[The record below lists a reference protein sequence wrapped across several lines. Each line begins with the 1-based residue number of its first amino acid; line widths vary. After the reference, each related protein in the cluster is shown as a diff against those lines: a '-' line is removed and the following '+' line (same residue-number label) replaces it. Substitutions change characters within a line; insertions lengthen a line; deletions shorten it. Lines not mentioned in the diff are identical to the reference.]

1 MKCILAALL
10 LCAAALAQAAGG
22 VYLGATRVIFDSANK
37 ATTITANNSAE
48 KDTWLL
54 RSWVSPY
61 ISKGEE
67 ATADNAAGS
76 GHFVVTPPLYR
87 LDPKG
92 SVQLRIN
99 RTGGALP
106 EDRESVF
113 YFNALAIPP
122 KPKEGKGSMV
132 QFALNT
138 QIKLFY
144 RPHALNDERVVA
156 QAYKK
161 ITVQSN
167 GSVLT
172 LSNPTPY
179 YLTVAHVLIDGKK
192 GVAFNDPMIPPF
204 GKISSPSPVPHGS
217 LSYQVIN
224 DYGGQT
230 PRVNKTF

>member
-1 MKCILAALL
+1 MKFTLGALL
-10 LCAAALAQAAGG
+10 LLTAGLAQAAGG
-22 VYLGATRVIFDSANK
+22 VYLGTTRVIFDSANK
-37 ATTITANNSAE
+37 TTTVIANNSSE

-61 ISKGEE
+61 TSKNKE
-67 ATADNAAGS
+67 ASADSSEGG

-99 RTGGALP
+99 RTGGVLP

-144 RPHALNDERVVA
+144 RPHALNEERAVA
-156 QAYKK
+156 HAYKK
-161 ITVQSN
+161 ITVRSN
-167 GSVLT
+167 GALLT

-179 YLTVAHVLIDGKK
+179 YLTVTNVLLDNGK

-204 GKISSPSPVPHGS
+204 GKISSPLSVSNGT

-230 PRVNKTF
+230 PRINKTF